1 MGFVERQ
8 KSTIVLIK
16 ETGKF
21 MNTGM
26 TPVSKIHGGFVDCYE
41 SIIPNN
47 LVEDIFVVQCRNNS
61 IQFLPVQDYVF
72 VESR

>member
-47 LVEDIFVVQCRNNS
+47 LVEDIFVVGTTLFNSCQCEIMS
-61 IQFLPVQDYVF
+61 L
-72 VESR
+72 